1 MPEATIEALE
11 PDALTQYLDLCDVID
26 EAYGKVDDAAWNA
39 LHDRLDA
46 LWAKLT
52 PGEQSIAIKRMYY

>member
-1 MPEATIEALE
+1 MPEATTETQE

-46 LWAKLT
+46 LWARLT
-52 PGEQSIAIKRMYY
+52 PGERNTAIKRTDY